1 MTSASVAPL
10 GDYLTTGQVARRIGS
25 TPQHVRRLITTGR
38 LAAIDIATGSERP
51 RFRVAET
58 SVANYLRAA
67 EVKPGD
73 GVTGALRIPES
84 VPNSMDDPLDSIPEA
99 PAA

>member
-1 MTSASVAPL
+1 MTSASVAPS

-25 TPQHVRRLITTGR
+25 TPQHVRRLITSGR
-38 LAAIDIATGSERP
+38 LAAIDIAAGAERP

-58 SVANYLRAA
+58 SVADYLCGAR
-67 EVKPGD
+67 VKPGD
-73 GVTGALRIPES
+73 GATGALRIPES
-84 VPNSMDDPLDSIPEA
+84 VLNSTGTALGSTPEV

>member
-1 MTSASVAPL
+1 MTSASVAPS

-25 TPQHVRRLITTGR
+25 TPQHVRRLITSGR
-38 LAAIDIATGSERP
+38 LAAIDIAVGAERP

-58 SVANYLRAA
+58 SVADYLRGA

-73 GVTGALRIPES
+73 GATGALRIPES
-84 VPNSMDDPLDSIPEA
+84 VLNSTGVHPTPEA